1 MNGIKMQ
8 QQRWIFVIK
17 IIRKPGVL
25 NSISGVFA
33 NWGVSLEIAMLNAG
47 GTEGSD
53 GIVILSFASNQRK
66 RAIMERNIS
75 RLSRVSDLKSY
86 PYETEELRMIA
97 ACTVDSTCLLK
108 EDDRIEIEEHP
119 RKDETRLVYLS
130 GTVKDVDAYITPMVK
145 RQEIK
150 ELVRTILTAW

>member
-8 QQRWIFVIK
+8 AQRWIFVIK

-33 NWGVSLEIAMLNAG
+33 NWGISLEIAMLNAG

-66 RAIMERNIS
+66 RAILERNIS
-75 RLSRVSDLKSY
+75 RLSRVSELKSY
-86 PYETEELRMIA
+86 RYETDELRMIA
-97 ACTVDSTCLLK
+97 ACIVDQSCVMK
-108 EDDRIEIEEHP
+108 EDEQIEIEEHL
-119 RKDETRLVYLS
+119 RKDHSKLVYLS
-130 GTVKDVDAYITPMVK
+130 GTVRDVDAYITPMIK
-145 RQEIK
+145 IQEIK
-150 ELVRTILTAW
+150 ELVRTILTA